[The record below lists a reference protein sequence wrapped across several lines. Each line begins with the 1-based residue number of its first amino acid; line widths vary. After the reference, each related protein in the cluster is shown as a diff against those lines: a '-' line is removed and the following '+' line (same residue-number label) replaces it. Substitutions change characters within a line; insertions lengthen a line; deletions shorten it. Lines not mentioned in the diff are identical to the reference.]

1 MFCDYSLDS
10 RLRGN
15 DRHLHPIV
23 IPAKACLAGSKAGI
37 QTNYPNLLRSYVQLP

>member
-15 DRHLHPIV
+15 DRHLQPIV
-23 IPAKACLAGSKAGI
+23 IPAKAGI
-37 QTNYPNLLRSYVQLP
+37 Q